1 MMSRERV
8 VAAVAIV
15 MVGAGLAQTHA
26 AENWLQWRGPDRNG
40 IVSTPLFNP
49 KTIQAGPK
57 VRWKAELGK
66 GWSAVAV
73 AGPYVYSMGNI
84 NEQDIVY
91 CLREDNGKE
100 VWRHTY
106 DCEGKNYP
114 GPRAT
119 PCVVGGATPMVFTL
133 SRAGHIF
140 ALNAKT
146 GEVIWERNAAEEFG
160 AGFPTWGIAG
170 SPVVEEGVLLLNVAS
185 YGVALDA
192 KTGKTIWKSPPAVGG
207 YSTPVVATIG
217 GVKTVVVFG
226 EVDVFGVDFKTGR
239 KRFSY
244 PWETKYHIN
253 AADPIVKNNL
263 LFISSG
269 YERGCA
275 LLDVSGSKPSLI
287 WENTEL
293 KNQFSTSILQGDYL
307 YGVDG
312 NNKRGQMAC
321 INIMTGKLSWREN
334 IKFGS
339 LIAVDDQLVYF
350 NERGSLYVVK
360 ATPSKYTQIAE
371 ANGLLKNTC
380 WTPPVLC
387 RGSLYLRNDR
397 GSLLSLDVK

>member
-1 MMSRERV
+1 MSGKRL
-8 VAAVAIV
+8 VATLAVV
-15 MVGAGLAQTHA
+15 MVGVGLADA
-26 AENWLQWRGPDRNG
+26 YGAENWLQWRGPDRHGN
-40 IVSTPLFNP
+40 VSTPRFNP
-49 KTIQAGPK
+49 AAIKTGPK
-57 VRWKAELGK
+57 VRWRAELGK

-84 NEQDIVY
+84 DEQDIVY

-106 DCEGKNYP
+106 PCKGKNYP

-119 PCVVGGATPMVFTL
+119 PCVVDGAPPTVYTL
-133 SRAGHIF
+133 SRDGHIF

-146 GEVIWERNAAEEFG
+146 GEVIWQRNAAEEFG
-160 AGFPTWGIAG
+160 AKFPTWGIAG
-170 SPVVEEGVLLLNVAS
+170 SPVVEDGVLLLNVAS
-185 YGVALDA
+185 YGVALDP
-192 KTGKTIWKSPPAVGG
+192 KTGKTIWKSPPAIGG

-226 EVDVFGVDFKTGR
+226 EVDVFGVDFKTGK

-244 PWETKYHIN
+244 PWKTKYHIN
-253 AADPIVKNNL
+253 AADPIVKGNL

-269 YERGCA
+269 YERGCT
-275 LLDVSGSKPSLI
+275 LLDVSGSKPVPV
-287 WENTEL
+287 WENKEL

-321 INIMTGKLSWREN
+321 INITTGKLAWREN

-339 LIAVDDQLVYF
+339 LIAVEDELVYF

-360 ATPSKYTQIAE
+360 ATPSKYTQVAE

-387 RGSLYLRNDR
+387 RGALYLRNDR
-397 GSLLSLDVK
+397 GSLISLDVK